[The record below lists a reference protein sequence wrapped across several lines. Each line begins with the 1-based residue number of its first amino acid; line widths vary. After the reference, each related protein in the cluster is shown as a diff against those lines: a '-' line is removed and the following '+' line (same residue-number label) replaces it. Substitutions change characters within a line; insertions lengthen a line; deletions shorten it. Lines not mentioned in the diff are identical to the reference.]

1 MLNTQAR
8 VRVCGGSEQWL
19 LGVGHHQRSAIVPAS
34 VTPAL
39 GDYVTSRPGSATAQ
53 FAFNGAT
60 LTSPA
65 QDPGGRQ

>member
-8 VRVCGGSEQWL
+8 VRGVVALNSGSSVSGTINGQ
-19 LGVGHHQRSAIVPAS
+19 AIVPAS

-39 GDYVTSRPGSATAQ
+39 GDYVSVTAGSATAQ

-60 LTSPA
+60 
-65 QDPGGRQ
+65 